1 MSELSMKVEALT
13 KMVEEINNRF
23 PTGTDGSIKDNAGMI
38 ASERHTLLNDTNLEE
53 RVAVLEFQM
62 ENVQDDLIFVTSDV
76 SNFGTELT
84 DLEED
89 IESQITII
97 QADQTVQDQ
106 RLLDVEDEVEL
117 VGRGVVTV
125 EETVN
130 ELIVSNTQLNA
141 SVTELDSRVTML
153 ESQNGTNDNITDEL
167 DELNQRVDALEEDRF
182 TDWCVQSGGIS
193 NRSRG
198 NN

>member
-1 MSELSMKVEALT
+1 
-13 KMVEEINNRF
+13 
-23 PTGTDGSIKDNAGMI
+23 
-38 ASERHTLLNDTNLEE
+38 
-53 RVAVLEFQM
+53 M

-76 SNFGTELT
+76 SNLGTELT

-117 VGRGVVTV
+117 VGRGVITL

-153 ESQNGTNDNITDEL
+153 ESQNGTNNNITDEL
-167 DELNQRVDALEEDRF
+167 DELNQRVDALEEDI
-182 TDWCVQSGGIS
+182 TDLETDVS
-193 NRSRG
+193 NREESVTG
-198 NN
+198 LEETTEGLLMTLTPGSVTWKLPAEMEPVNQPLLLVLMTS